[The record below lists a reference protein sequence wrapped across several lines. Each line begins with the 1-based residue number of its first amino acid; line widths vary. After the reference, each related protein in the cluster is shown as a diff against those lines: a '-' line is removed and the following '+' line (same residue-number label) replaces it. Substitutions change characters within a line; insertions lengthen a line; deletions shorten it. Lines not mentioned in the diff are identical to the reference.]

1 LLLPQVK
8 SVSQE
13 VAPVS
18 QSLEDLLDL
27 TLNTRRQRLLQKT
40 AERAHTQQAIDD
52 AHVDLERMQTKFST
66 EVRSLI
72 HKAVEQANRHLGK
85 RPERCEFR
93 DISGYYTGPL
103 YVGGSSCNPIA
114 YELRADGEKVGE
126 TLLIELTHDGM
137 IKASLGPLPTSVPE
151 AHTARVDFG
160 WCPVSLDVFDAACAL
175 DLVVRY
181 IATITERWPF
191 ATSST

>member
-1 LLLPQVK
+1 M
-8 SVSQE
+8 
-13 VAPVS
+13 S

-27 TLNTRRQRLLQKT
+27 TLNTRRQRLLQKA
-40 AERAHTQQAIDD
+40 AERAHTQKAIDD
-52 AHVDLERMQTKFST
+52 AHADLEHKQIKFST

-72 HKAVEQANRHLGK
+72 DKAVEQANRHLGT

-103 YVGGSSCNPIA
+103 YVGGSTCNPIA
-114 YELRADGEKVGE
+114 YELRAGGEKVGE
-126 TLLIELTHDGM
+126 TLLVELTHDGM
-137 IKASLGPLPTSVPE
+137 ISGSLGSLPSSVPE

-160 WCPVSLDVFDAACAL
+160 WCPVSLDVFDATCAA
-175 DLVVRY
+175 DLVVQY
-181 IATITERWPF
+181 IAAITERWPF

>member
-1 LLLPQVK
+1 VK

-13 VAPVS
+13 VEPVS

-27 TLNTRRQRLLQKT
+27 TLNTRRQRLQQKA
-40 AERAHTQQAIDD
+40 AERAHTQKAIDD
-52 AHVDLERMQTKFST
+52 AHADLKHKQIKFST

-72 HKAVEQANRHLGK
+72 DKAVEQANRHLGK

-93 DISGYYTGPL
+93 DMSGYYTGPL
-103 YVGGSSCNPIA
+103 YVGGSTCNPIA

-126 TLLIELTHDGM
+126 TLLVELTHDGM
-137 IKASLGPLPTSVPE
+137 ISGSLGSLPSSVPE

-160 WCPVSLDVFDAACAL
+160 WCPVSLDVFDATCAS

-181 IATITERWPF
+181 IATITERWPC

>member
-1 LLLPQVK
+1 VK

-13 VAPVS
+13 VKPVS

-27 TLNTRRQRLLQKT
+27 TLNTRQQRLLQKA
-40 AERAHTQQAIDD
+40 AERAHIKRAIDD
-52 AHVDLERMQTKFST
+52 AHVDLEHKQTKFST

-72 HKAVEQANRHLGK
+72 HQAVEQANRHLAK

-114 YELRADGEKVGE
+114 YELRAHGEKVGE
-126 TLLIELTHDGM
+126 TLLIELAHDGM
-137 IKASLGPLPTSVPE
+137 IEGSLGPLPTSVPE
-151 AHTARVDFG
+151 AQTARVDFG
-160 WCPVSLDVFDAACAL
+160 WCPVSLDVFDATCAS

-181 IATITERWPF
+181 IAAITERCPF
-191 ATSST
+191 VTCST

>member
-1 LLLPQVK
+1 VK

-13 VAPVS
+13 VKPVS

-27 TLNTRRQRLLQKT
+27 TLNARRQRLLQKA
-40 AERAHTQQAIDD
+40 AERAYTQMAIDD
-52 AHVDLERMQTKFST
+52 VRVELERKQTKFST

-114 YELRADGEKVGE
+114 YELRSDGEKVGE
-126 TLLIELTHDGM
+126 PLLIELTHDDM
-137 IKASLGPLPTSVPE
+137 ISGSLGPLPSSVPE

-160 WCPVSLDVFDAACAL
+160 WRPVSLDVFDATCAS

-181 IATITERWPF
+181 ITAITERWPF